1 MDKEAST
8 SWGFQTPLER
18 KHAQHS
24 SSMLSGVPSRKA
36 GAASTLPLL
45 PSKLYDESSAA
56 QHAFRREAQS
66 RRLHDKEFRAKQS
79 IRKRQQEY
87 DQAVKAR
94 LAQDAAGNDT
104 RNTIASVA
112 KRAQKQLQS
121 VLELQAG
128 LGGSLSGQKAKKLQ
142 AFARNPRPPQLPPP
156 PRQLSRIP
164 DDVLLPDIH
173 RKGSKSSKYGND
185 GMASYLADTD
195 CHLQADHMHDDSNI
209 QSQMSMLPKLSSQA
223 SSMRR
228 MTQELPLPS
237 QGSSM
242 HMLTQESRS

>member
-18 KHAQHS
+18 RQAQHNTS
-24 SSMLSGVPSRKA
+24 LLSGVTSRKA
-36 GAASTLPLL
+36 GAAGTLPLL

-66 RRLHDKEFRAKQS
+66 RRLHDKEFHAKQS

-94 LAQDAAGNDT
+94 LAQDAAGNKMF
-104 RNTIASVA
+104 NSSANVA
-112 KRAQKQLQS
+112 KRAQQQLQS
-121 VLELQAG
+121 VSDLQAG
-128 LGGSLSGQKAKKLQ
+128 SSASGSLSTPKAKKLQ
-142 AFARNPRPPQLPPP
+142 AFARHPRPPQLPPP

-164 DDVLLPDIH
+164 DDVLLPDISS
-173 RKGSKSSKYGND
+173 KGSKHSKYGSD
-185 GMASYLADTD
+185 GMASFLAVNDNDLQTD
-195 CHLQADHMHDDSNI
+195 HDGGNI
-209 QSQMSMLPKLSSQA
+209 KSQMSKLPKLSSQA

-228 MTQELPLPS
+228 MTQEMPLSS
-237 QGSSM
+237 QSISM
-242 HMLTQESRS
+242 HRLSQEIQL